1 MDKNKNTKQKHD
13 KIKKKKNNMHNKLE
27 LRFQNH
33 TFILKK
39 RNKFFQIHVPYV
51 SQIY

>member
-27 LRFQNH
+27 LRFQ
-33 TFILKK
+33 KS
-39 RNKFFQIHVPYV
+39 Y
-51 SQIY
+51 IYIEET